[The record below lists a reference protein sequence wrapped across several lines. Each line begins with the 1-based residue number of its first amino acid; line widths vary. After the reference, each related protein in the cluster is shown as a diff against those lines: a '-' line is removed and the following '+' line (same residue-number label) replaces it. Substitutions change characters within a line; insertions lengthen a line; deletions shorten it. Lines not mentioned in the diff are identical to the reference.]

1 MFREDYFRSLQLP
14 PAYAKLQK
22 ISNPLYDR
30 LTLNGPGKF
39 TYFKGSQGRSRL
51 YTNFDGQSQFDNPRG
66 YIVMGLRALVDP
78 SVAAADLALIA
89 QRAYFTFLI
98 GDKPFME
105 MPLSLFLT
113 KQDTIETEGRHN
125 EATFKLDHPILIPS
139 QQIFRPSID
148 IESPAA
154 LSAPTDLTLVFDGVL
169 LRPAQ

>member
-1 MFREDYFRSLQLP
+1 MFRDDYFRTLQLP

-30 LTLNGPGKF
+30 LTLTGPGKF
-39 TYFKGSQGRSRL
+39 TFFKGSQGRSRL
-51 YTNFDGQSQFDNPRG
+51 FTNFDGQSQFDNPRG
-66 YIVMGLRALVDP
+66 FIVMGLRAQVDP
-78 SVAAADLALIA
+78 TIPAADLALLN

-98 GDKPFME
+98 GDKPFLE
-105 MPLSLFLT
+105 LPLSLFLV
-113 KQDTIETEGRHN
+113 KPEATESQGRHN

-154 LSAPTDLTLVFDGVL
+154 LSASTDLTLVFDGVL